1 MNLNQ
6 KCFKTTI
13 STVNSLVIHI
23 TESFKTAY
31 DFLLDFFDF
40 ITYLNKMI

>member
-1 MNLNQ
+1 MSLPL
-6 KCFKTTI
+6 TI
-13 STVNSLVIHI
+13 SETDKNTNQMCHKL

-40 ITYLNKMI
+40 